1 MAQTLSGIN
10 IRSSL
15 VATMAGQGTNVL
27 NDIRIGRT
35 LSTNPAASEADIIYS
50 VKFTSTAAGDVVTW
64 GLDTHKFVAASS
76 DTTTCLDRTGHTYS
90 GYLANSGTNPASAG
104 TPTDAVGDT
113 IPTATKIVGMLYE
126 TDSTNTGNI
135 TCVAS
140 DVKFGNITLGFGDS
154 LVRSALLMPRESP
167 SGVTAT
173 LTFAANA
180 DSLTIVVLGKS

>member
-15 VATMAGQGTNVL
+15 SATMAGQGTNVL
-27 NDIRIGRT
+27 NEIRIGRT
-35 LSTNPAASEADIIYS
+35 LSTNPAAADADIIYS
-50 VKFTSTAAGDVVTW
+50 VKFSSTAPGDVVTW
-64 GLDTHKFVAASS
+64 DLDLHKFTANAS
-76 DTTTCLDRTGHTYS
+76 DTTTALDRTGHTFS
-90 GYLANSGTNPASAG
+90 GYAPNDGTPG

-113 IPTATKIVGMLYE
+113 IPTATKIVAMMYE

-135 TCVAS
+135 TCVAT

-167 SGVTAT
+167 TGVDVV
-173 LTFAANA
+173 LTFTANA
-180 DSLTIVVLGKS
+180 DDLTVVVLAKS